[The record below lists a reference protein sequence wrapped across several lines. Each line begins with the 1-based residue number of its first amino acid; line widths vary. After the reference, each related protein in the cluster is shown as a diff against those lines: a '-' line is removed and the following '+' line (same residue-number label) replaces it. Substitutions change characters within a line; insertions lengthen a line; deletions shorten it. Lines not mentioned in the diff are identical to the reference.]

1 MLSERLSVALSRCYL
16 DQFGLILHHNV
27 DKALLAAGQ
36 SEPSFGAGR
45 IIEPMRIFLSKR
57 ATTVVQGK
65 SVPVRELAE
74 ECAHAW
80 FRENMH
86 AMDTETGIQ
95 HACLVRPGS
104 SDLVD
109 LFVRQ
114 RDADVYLGR
123 RMVCWATTKA
133 VLVRLTRTC
142 AVDTDR
148 PPICAIAEFVTRGYT
163 TILMSLLATCKTS
176 QDGNAPCA
184 AEIQRHG
191 AHRSTAARTTMTYR
205 RSLSSFLK
213 KSLAKSNSVAS
224 FGGVG
229 R

>member
-1 MLSERLSVALSRCYL
+1 MTCMRVQAQRRAAL
-16 DQFGLILHHNV
+16 FGE
-27 DKALLAAGQ
+27 ARQRRAQ
-36 SEPSFGAGR
+36 S
-45 IIEPMRIFLSKR
+45 
-57 ATTVVQGK
+57 
-65 SVPVRELAE
+65 
-74 ECAHAW
+74 
-80 FRENMH
+80 
-86 AMDTETGIQ
+86 GIQ
-95 HACLVRPGS
+95 LACLVRPGS

-184 AEIQRHG
+184 AEIQRHR